1 MATITYN
8 RPFTDFDVTRAA
20 SVSNV
25 TTSTNTHIVFSDG
38 EYSADMSGIFT
49 YNPVSMSGWVSSVTY
64 SKAGQNYLTVS
75 GLNVNIKDAGKG
87 GYYDGND
94 TYIGSS
100 GNDVFSAWLG
110 NDTYNGGAGR
120 DTIRYTAD
128 RSDFV
133 VTANSNAT
141 GYTLKGLG
149 KTDTITNIER
159 LVFDDAT
166 LALDVK
172 TGENAGSAY
181 RAYQAAFDRKP
192 DIAGLKF
199 WVDRMDAGASL
210 AEVALGFV
218 QSNEFQRLNPATDT
232 NGMINTYYQNVL
244 HRAPD
249 PTGLAFWSNQA
260 ANGMQA
266 HEMLAAFSE
275 SNENINNTAA
285 DIKNGIWL
293 AV

>member
-8 RPFTDFDVTRAA
+8 RPFTDFDLTRAS

-25 TTSTNTHIVFSDG
+25 TTATNSHVVFSDG
-38 EYSADMSGIFT
+38 EYSADMSGVFI
-49 YNPVSMSGWVSSVTY
+49 YNTASMSGWVSSVTY
-64 SKAGQNYLTVS
+64 SRGGQNYLTVS

-133 VTANSNAT
+133 VTANSM

-172 TGENAGSAY
+172 AGENAGSAY